1 MTQAEPV
8 EDLDKVKLYELFES
22 DGEFQNGDPLRIAT
36 TAALAQIKSDI
47 EDSAFKGKFT
57 VKALLNKLRNNGV
70 NINHDQLLDLVNEE
84 PWSNLIS
91 NIQGD
96 QVIFKGEFE
105 ETDDEGEP
113 YDDSEEIVSNMAK
126 RAAKK
131 Q

>member
-1 MTQAEPV
+1 M
-8 EDLDKVKLYELFES
+8 KLYELFES

-96 QVIFKGEFE
+96 EVIFKGEFE
-105 ETDDEGEP
+105 ETDGEGEP
-113 YDDSEEIVSNMAK
+113 YDDSEAIVSNMAK

-131 Q
+131 QEM